1 MSATGLEVFDETL
14 QKTNI
19 WLKDIMHELGRDNR
33 RLAYRALRAVLHAL
47 RDRMTVEEAAH
58 LSAELPMLV
67 RGIFYEQYRPTDMP
81 VKIRDQQEFLDYVNR
96 EIADATE
103 LTPQEAANAV
113 FLCLNRHLNP
123 GQARQARD
131 MMHESIRRLWPEA
144 RQQAA

>member
-1 MSATGLEVFDETL
+1 MSATGLEVFDDTI

-19 WLKDIMHELGRDNR
+19 WLKEISETLGRDNR

-81 VKIRDQQEFLDYVNR
+81 AKIRDQQEFLDTINR

-103 LTPQEAANAV
+103 LTPQEAAKAV
-113 FLCLNRHLNP
+113 FLCLNTHVNP
-123 GQARQARD
+123 DQARHVRD
-131 MMHESIRRLWPEA
+131 MMHGSIRQLWPEITQ
-144 RQQAA
+144 RAA

>member
-1 MSATGLEVFDETL
+1 MSATGLEVFDDTL

-33 RLAYRALRAVLHAL
+33 RLAYRGLRAVLHAL

-81 VKIRDQQEFLDYVNR
+81 KKIRDQQEFLDYVKR
-96 EIADATE
+96 EIADAPE
-103 LTPQEAANAV
+103 LPPQDATRAV
-113 FLCLNRHLNP
+113 FTCINKHVNP
-123 GQARQARD
+123 NQARQARD
-131 MMHESIRRLWPEA
+131 MMPEAVRRLWPEV
-144 RQQAA
+144 QPQAA